1 MPRAK
6 FTSRKLNICT
16 LECIDI
22 FGDLINETYHAPID
36 GGYVRNSKN
45 LQVCDMLESRGSTLL
60 WCPEY
65 PLIDLIRRE
74 YKKRKVSYGQIF
86 RN

>member
-16 LECIDI
+16 LECVDI
-22 FGDLINETYHAPID
+22 FGNFIDETYHAPIC
-36 GGYVRNSKN
+36 GGYVKNSKN
-45 LQVCDMLESRGSTLL
+45 FQVCDMLNFRGNTLK
-60 WCPEY
+60 WSGTY

-74 YKKRKVSYGQIF
+74 YKKRKVSYGKIF